1 MEDDH
6 VLDAVPVEHIK
17 AAPSKCTENDVILG
31 RGRAINNWPGN
42 VHFRQLALKYR
53 EAYSQ
58 ANRYQKVEIARLVM
72 AEITARDGRFVQL
85 VDHPKSSSSSSL
97 KASGRKDC
105 DFVVVSQVNEA
116 RAIEKTCQALRDR
129 CFYDK
134 QVVHDHNERPVGT
147 NVNAAIPAHLND
159 DDYDDVD
166 ATEAAGI
173 PGNDDDHHHVQ
184 ESTLTSGIDVLPT
197 NTDTNPDQR
206 KPTRRRRDR
215 PLLVSFSTLD
225 MLQRLRHF
233 QSTFSHARV
242 PPNYQDD
249 VVLADWCTVQRQ
261 LYRQYQTGYYNV
273 LLPQQQSPPPAA
285 APLPPLDQPQMD
297 LFHTL
302 NSMNFCWD
310 YDEWHWHYWLDQAM
324 ATGNDPLD
332 KSVRVWLHQQRRQ
345 HRDGTLSRLRSEKM
359 QQAGFLPASGTKMNL
374 QTGT

>member
-6 VLDAVPVEHIK
+6 VLDEVPVEHIK

-58 ANRYQKVEIARLVM
+58 ANRYQKVEIARLLM
-72 AEITARDGRFVQL
+72 AEITARDGRFVRL
-85 VDHPKSSSSSSL
+85 VDHPKSSSSSSSSL
-97 KASGRKDC
+97 KGSGSDC

-147 NVNAAIPAHLND
+147 NVNAAIPSHLND
-159 DDYDDVD
+159 DDD
-166 ATEAAGI
+166 ATGAAGI
-173 PGNDDDHHHVQ
+173 PGNDDHV

-197 NTDTNPDQR
+197 NTATNLEQR
-206 KPTRRRRDR
+206 KPTRRHR

-261 LYRQYQTGYYNV
+261 LYRQYQSGYYSV
-273 LLPQQQSPPPAA
+273 LLPQQQQQPAPPAA
-285 APLPPLDQPQMD
+285 APLPPLDQAQMD
-297 LFHTL
+297 LFDTL
-302 NSMNFCWD
+302 NSLDFCWD
-310 YDEWHWHYWLDQAM
+310 YDEWHWHYWLDQAV
-324 ATGNDPLD
+324 ATGSDPLH
-332 KSVRVWLHQQRRQ
+332 KSIRVWLHQQRRQ

-359 QQAGFLPASGTKMNL
+359 QEAGFLPASGTKTNF